1 MFMALTPFGKALRKL
16 RIDGD
21 MLLKD
26 MADGIKVTS
35 AFLSAIEAG
44 RKPIPHYL
52 IGRIADW
59 MRLGREDI
67 EALRDAA
74 ALSAAKVEITLSGM
88 SSIFD
93 RTLANQLARNFEEL
107 DEGQKF
113 EIKRIMERRKV

>member
-1 MFMALTPFGKALRKL
+1 MALTPFGKALRKL

-21 MLLKD
+21 KLLKD
-26 MADGIKVTS
+26 MADGVNVTP

-59 MRLGREDI
+59 MKLSREDVDH
-67 EALRDAA
+67 LRDAA
-74 ALSAAKVEITLSGM
+74 ALSAPRIEIPLSKS

-113 EIKRIMERRKV
+113 AIKRIMDRRKT